1 MRTPF
6 SAAALFTLTVGMT
19 ATAVAAAAEPG
30 SLPALNLG
38 PWQIGAQATRYNTE
52 DESHRID
59 ARLVHSSRYRQQF
72 GVDAGWLVGE
82 RWAAGFN
89 LAAGRTGDFRDLVG
103 NLVHS
108 PVEGWHG
115 RLSLGRLQST
125 DAYSFASGPADV
137 RVQQDAWLAGLVR
150 DGPAQG
156 LWGDARWT
164 MYGARA
170 RVPAL
175 APVVIQS
182 RTGAILQAST
192 DVRRLSAGQ
201 MLGTDLAVGLFP
213 VSDARL
219 DLALGRER
227 TRFPMADGTDA
238 GSTRLVGRL
247 GWLQDLDGCRR
258 VGLNL
263 ASTTA
268 SRTLGLVWESGQW
281 QLGLSR
287 SVQQPQP
294 AETRLSL
301 GWRVPVGGSAT
312 AGAPSLAGCARTPL
326 RAQAGEFARGLVA
339 GDAVGQ
345 AAQVLHQHHAQRGGQ
360 RPQLA
365 LAEFALVLVGVEETL
380 QQRGVEGAVG
390 VGHKGPGHAVNAR
403 QAHQGRVLQHRQAG
417 VIARRQAF
425 VNFSELVFDQVKV
438 VQQPFGGR
446 AELLAVVG
454 LSGDVAKRGAQC
466 ADVALQTRVKRG
478 APKGGLAGPL
488 RQGQAAP
495 MLFQAGRAHNFSP
508 DGLQRET
515 LSRIQ
520 HALDLL
526 RNPSPAATQQMSRH
540 ALQRHHGSANQQRE
554 HQGGGDE
561 TARHQ
566 AAQ

>member
-6 SAAALFTLTVGMT
+6 SAAALFMLTVGMT

-38 PWQIGAQATRYNTE
+38 PWQIGAQATRYSTE

-72 GVDAGWLVGE
+72 GVDAGWLVGD
-82 RWAAGFN
+82 RWAVGFN

-150 DGPAQG
+150 EGPAQG

-301 GWRVPVGGSAT
+301 GWRMPVGGSAT
-312 AGAPSLAGCARTPL
+312 AGVPALASCARTPL
-326 RAQAGEFARGLVA
+326 RAQAGVARLQLASQRPAQLPRTVLARVDRTLQPQALAAIDTSLVAPGYGVAIVGGQLLFTLELAAQGLVDLRTLENAATVANVGINGQPFLLLSGNQVVIQLDNIPNPGA
-339 GDAVGQ
+339 GQ
-345 AAQVLHQHHAQRGGQ
+345 
-360 RPQLA
+360 QLTYEA
-365 LAEFALVLVGVEETL
+365 DFAS
-380 QQRGVEGAVG
+380 
-390 VGHKGPGHAVNAR
+390 VNDPV
-403 QAHQGRVLQHRQAG
+403 QG
-417 VIARRQAF
+417 VIVMRISF
-425 VNFSELVFDQVKV
+425 TIK
-438 VQQPFGGR
+438 GR
-446 AELLAVVG
+446 
-454 LSGDVAKRGAQC
+454 
-466 ADVALQTRVKRG
+466 
-478 APKGGLAGPL
+478 
-488 RQGQAAP
+488 
-495 MLFQAGRAHNFSP
+495 
-508 DGLQRET
+508 
-515 LSRIQ
+515 
-520 HALDLL
+520 
-526 RNPSPAATQQMSRH
+526 
-540 ALQRHHGSANQQRE
+540 
-554 HQGGGDE
+554 
-561 TARHQ
+561 
-566 AAQ
+566 